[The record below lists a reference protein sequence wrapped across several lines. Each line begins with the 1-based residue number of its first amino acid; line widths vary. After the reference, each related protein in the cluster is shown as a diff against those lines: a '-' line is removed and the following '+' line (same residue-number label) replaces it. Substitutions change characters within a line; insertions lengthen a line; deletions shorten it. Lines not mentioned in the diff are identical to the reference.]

1 MFIASQANTESRNET
16 MKILIIGY
24 STRYLVCAAKHA
36 GYTVYS
42 LDHFGDSDLLGCAD
56 RYARFDEIMSDDELL
71 DCLDRLNWDFDAIVL
86 GTGFEY
92 ADLKGYRVLNN
103 PPDIMRSIGNKRSF
117 AENMR
122 TLGVPH
128 PKIYDIGDDIEY
140 PVMVKPIYG
149 VGGVENRLAYSRAEI
164 GDHETES
171 GTYLLIQEYLA
182 GVPASVSVISTRDH
196 AVAIAVNEQLIG
208 TPWLTTHRFAYCG
221 NITPLQSDYNCE
233 MCEIAT
239 RLILKLGLI
248 GSNGV
253 DFLVTR
259 DGPVV
264 IEVNARFQGTL
275 DTVEAVSGLSV
286 FGAHVRAFRGELPEI
301 DLELL
306 SKTEYRSGF
315 AGKAI
320 VFADSDITID
330 ETIVRGLAKE
340 EARKT
345 EGLRIMDIPQ
355 PGCKI
360 SAGDPMTTLLCT
372 GSNRDAVL
380 LGLNAACGRIRGLM
394 LPLSQI

>member
-1 MFIASQANTESRNET
+1 

-56 RYARFDEIMSDDELL
+56 RYARFDEIMSDEDLL
-71 DCLDRLNWDFDAIVL
+71 DCLDHLNWDFDAIVL

-92 ADLKGYRVLNN
+92 ANLKGYRVLNN
-103 PPDIMRSIGNKRSF
+103 PPDIMRSVGNKRSF
-117 AENMR
+117 AEKMR
-122 TLGVPH
+122 ALGVPH
-128 PKIYDIGDDIEY
+128 PKIYNINDDIEY

-149 VGGVENRLAYSRAEI
+149 VGGVENRLACSSAEI

-171 GTYLLIQEYLA
+171 GKYLLIQECLA

-221 NITPLQSDYNCE
+221 NITPLQSNDNCE
-233 MCEIAT
+233 MCETAT
-239 RLILKLGLI
+239 RLILNLGLI

-253 DFLVTR
+253 DFLITK

-264 IEVNARFQGTL
+264 IEVNARFQGTI
-275 DTVEAVSGLSV
+275 DTVEAVSGISV
-286 FGAHVRAFRGELPEI
+286 FGAHVKAFGGELPEI
-301 DLELL
+301 DSEWLAE
-306 SKTEYRSGF
+306 TAYRSGF

-330 ETIVRGLAKE
+330 EAIVRGLAKE
-340 EARKT
+340 EERGNEELK
-345 EGLRIMDIPQ
+345 IMDIPQ
-355 PGCKI
+355 PGCRI
-360 SAGDPMTTLLCT
+360 SAGDPMTTLFYT
-372 GSNRDAVL
+372 GRSRDAVL
-380 LGLNAACGRIRGLM
+380 FGLNAACGRIRGLM
-394 LPLSQI
+394 LPLPQI